1 MHTGAADVALRPFE
15 ESSNPLLSAR
25 TTKSAI
31 ATAKRTIDAFMD
43 AAFLELA
50 RENQD
55 LGAYLLS
62 YDVDERGTIAID
74 AAARIL
80 LEIALKWTQSTPF
93 GQASLERSL
102 RSLNV
107 FDDTLRPEGE
117 ISIRHLFHA
126 CTTNHRTRRVLAG
139 SIMRKARAALKRHHS
154 RNAKHREGNPVL
166 QGKEPHYLLQPA
178 SEMDREDFCRVLA
191 ASIPS
196 LQPYEISM
204 CWEVHVQNGIEGKKE
219 AKAPSAGNFSFTLTQ
234 ISVSWSFRTALT
246 FCIVLNAVSMMLDDP
261 LCDPVDS
268 NGSTLCIFNCAEVVS
283 SIDGHPCD
291 TNLEIVRQQLEFLLL
306 VIFTTEM
313 GILLVTMSFRY
324 FLDTWN
330 QIDFVVISLSWVSVF
345 VDGPSVTA
353 VRLVKLLRLLRAF
366 KGYKKMQVIAER
378 WNARARCALRTCLCA
393 GGDRGDHS
401 IGKRVEAR
409 FGDRL
414 HLFPGVWYSWHG
426 PV

>member
-1 MHTGAADVALRPFE
+1 
-15 ESSNPLLSAR
+15 
-25 TTKSAI
+25 
-31 ATAKRTIDAFMD
+31 
-43 AAFLELA
+43 
-50 RENQD
+50 
-55 LGAYLLS
+55 
-62 YDVDERGTIAID
+62 
-74 AAARIL
+74 
-80 LEIALKWTQSTPF
+80 
-93 GQASLERSL
+93 
-102 RSLNV
+102 
-107 FDDTLRPEGE
+107 
-117 ISIRHLFHA
+117 
-126 CTTNHRTRRVLAG
+126 
-139 SIMRKARAALKRHHS
+139 MRKARAALKRHHS

-204 CWEVHVQNGIEGKKE
+204 CWEVKVQNEIDGTKE

-234 ISVSWSFRTALT
+234 ISVSWSFRSALT

-330 QIDFVVISLSWVSVF
+330 QIDFVVISLSWVTVF
-345 VDGPSVTA
+345 VDQLTSRTQCESMWQYKVGQQAEVSPSRGASSPKWVFVVRALVTVFLTQIRVGLRFCPLYVA
-353 VRLVKLLRLLRAF
+353 DSKPQSRVKWPGRGAGNFVLSTLLSVLKCYFLSGSR
-366 KGYKKMQVIAER
+366 
-378 WNARARCALRTCLCA
+378 
-393 GGDRGDHS
+393 
-401 IGKRVEAR
+401 RVVVSTQKTKFR
-409 FGDRL
+409 RN
-414 HLFPGVWYSWHG
+414 
-426 PV
+426 

>member
-1 MHTGAADVALRPFE
+1 
-15 ESSNPLLSAR
+15 
-25 TTKSAI
+25 
-31 ATAKRTIDAFMD
+31 
-43 AAFLELA
+43 
-50 RENQD
+50 
-55 LGAYLLS
+55 
-62 YDVDERGTIAID
+62 
-74 AAARIL
+74 
-80 LEIALKWTQSTPF
+80 
-93 GQASLERSL
+93 
-102 RSLNV
+102 
-107 FDDTLRPEGE
+107 
-117 ISIRHLFHA
+117 
-126 CTTNHRTRRVLAG
+126 
-139 SIMRKARAALKRHHS
+139 
-154 RNAKHREGNPVL
+154 
-166 QGKEPHYLLQPA
+166 
-178 SEMDREDFCRVLA
+178 
-191 ASIPS
+191 
-196 LQPYEISM
+196 
-204 CWEVHVQNGIEGKKE
+204 
-219 AKAPSAGNFSFTLTQ
+219 
-234 ISVSWSFRTALT
+234 
-246 FCIVLNAVSMMLDDP
+246 
-261 LCDPVDS
+261 
-268 NGSTLCIFNCAEVVS
+268 
-283 SIDGHPCD
+283 
-291 TNLEIVRQQLEFLLL
+291 LEFLLL